1 MSIISVEIMKIIN
14 ERERCDT
21 RCVPTFVLKFHVKRF
36 RYFQFN
42 MIEILKLLLTLF
54 KFSSILKPQKQF
66 K

>member
-1 MSIISVEIMKIIN
+1 MKEKDMIQGVFQHLMSS
-14 ERERCDT
+14 
-21 RCVPTFVLKFHVKRF
+21 FLKFHVKLF
-36 RYFQFN
+36 RYFQSN